1 MAQVAGLRD
10 SGKKVSMSQDKLGF
24 VSEALD
30 TYCVNHSNPVT
41 PLLTELEKHTREKV
55 PHSVMLTG
63 PLEGSLLGFLCR
75 LVGAKRVLEF
85 GTYTGYS
92 ALCMAEAIP
101 DGGEVVTLDIDP
113 VNTSL
118 AQEYW
123 DRSAHGSKI
132 RLVLGPAADTL
143 GTLMGK
149 FDLVFID
156 ADKVGY
162 EKYLDAALER
172 LSPRGVIVVDNV
184 LYSGEVLEKNPP
196 TENGQAIARFNER
209 VKKDPKLDRV
219 LLPVRDGLYLIRKK

>member
-1 MAQVAGLRD
+1 
-10 SGKKVSMSQDKLGF
+10 MSNQKLGF
-24 VSEALD
+24 VSDDLD
-30 TYCVNHSNPVT
+30 AYCIKYSNPAT
-41 PLLTELEKHTREKV
+41 ALLGELEKHTREKV
-55 PHSVMLTG
+55 EHSMMLTG
-63 PLEGSLLGFLCR
+63 PLEGALLGFLCR
-75 LVGAKRVLEF
+75 LVGARRVLEF

-92 ALCMAEAIP
+92 ALSMAEALP

-132 RLVLGPAADTL
+132 RSVLGPAADTV

-156 ADKVGY
+156 ADKTGY
-162 EKYLDAALER
+162 ETYFDAALER
-172 LSPRGVIVVDNV
+172 LSPRGLVVVDNV
-184 LYSGEVLEKNPP
+184 LYQGEVLEKNPP
-196 TENGQAIARFNER
+196 SENAKAIARFNDR
-209 VKKDPKLDRV
+209 VRTDPKLDRV